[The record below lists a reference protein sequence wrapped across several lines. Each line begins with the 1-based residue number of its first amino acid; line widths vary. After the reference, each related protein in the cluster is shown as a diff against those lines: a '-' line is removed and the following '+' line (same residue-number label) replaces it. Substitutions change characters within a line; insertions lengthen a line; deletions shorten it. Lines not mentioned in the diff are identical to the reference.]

1 LTPRSTSLREVGV
14 RRFNDLTLDFVQDM
28 KATMHARAPNW
39 ARLVCRVSRGLNR
52 VDRSQ
57 QILRDELLFAF
68 LPPSYRR
75 ELTFDAYA
83 STKAYSS
90 GGDFFSQGL
99 FPWEVALLD
108 HPQIPR
114 AGRVLLAAA
123 GGGRELEALLK
134 RGYDVFAFEPV
145 PALFEQAQHVARGSG
160 ASVVKASYSDL
171 VTRARGGQGPLD
183 RLKGPFDFCLLGWG
197 SLSHL
202 TELSEVLDVLAAL
215 RTLAPH
221 APVITSFFLR
231 ASGVAPSVG
240 GARRLRRLLRRVFA
254 VAGGRPVH
262 PGLQFYLDAGFVRP
276 LLREE
281 LYDLC
286 ERTGYEVAYFT
297 EVDYPHALLLPKA
310 GSPDARAGDC

>member
-1 LTPRSTSLREVGV
+1 V

-28 KATMHARAPNW
+28 KATMHARAPHW

-52 VDRSQ
+52 IDRSQ

-68 LPPSYRR
+68 LPPSDRR

-83 STKAYSS
+83 STNAYSP

-108 HPQIPR
+108 DPRMPR

-123 GGGRELEALLK
+123 GGGRELDALLK

-145 PALFEQAQHVARGSG
+145 PALVEQAQHVARARGAG
-160 ASVVKASYSDL
+160 ASVVQASYADL
-171 VTRARGGQGPLD
+171 VTRARGEHGPLD
-183 RLKGPFDFCLLGWG
+183 RLEGAFDFCLLGWG

-202 TELSEVLDVLAAL
+202 TELSEMLDVLEAL

-231 ASGVAPSVG
+231 ASGVAPSAG
-240 GARRLRRLLRRVFA
+240 GARRLRLLLRRVLA
-254 VAGGRPVH
+254 VVGGRPVQ

-286 ERTGYEVAYFT
+286 ERAGYEVAYFT
-297 EVDYPHALLLPKA
+297 ELDYPHALLLPKA
-310 GSPDARAGDC
+310 GSPDSRAGDC